1 MERSRVGRD
10 PQAPVRPAPRDTPEA
25 VDDPCFGKLARTNA
39 FGGDQT
45 LAFRA
50 VAIAWPE
57 NIDMN
62 QELHCRQYCGS
73 VPAMR
78 IPIEADA

>member
-1 MERSRVGRD
+1 MKRSRVGCD

-25 VDDPCFGKLARTNA
+25 VDDPCFGKLARANA

-45 LAFRA
+45 VAFRA
-50 VAIAWPE
+50 VAIGGPE

-73 VPAMR
+73 VPPECA
-78 IPIEADA
+78 IETDA

>member
-1 MERSRVGRD
+1 MKRSRVGRD

-25 VDDPCFGKLARTNA
+25 VDDPCFGKLARANA
-39 FGGDQT
+39 FGCDQT
-45 LAFRA
+45 LAFRV
-50 VAIAWPE
+50 VAIARPE

-73 VPAMR
+73 VPPECA
-78 IPIEADA
+78 IETDV